1 MRSSVENIGLERS
14 DDSDIEDPEYDLELI
29 HPAVGRIEPEV
40 INERKFFFTN
50 SI

>member
-1 MRSSVENIGLERS
+1 MRSSVENIGPERS

-40 INERKFFFTN
+40 TK
-50 SI
+50 